1 MTVRQRIDHLAAEPP
16 VGDLG
21 YAADQRLVAGALL
34 GLQLLADEIDALKAG
49 FAGAAE
55 TGVGD
60 DRYDRDIADDIDV
73 ADIVEQLADLTAQ
86 VKKLTKAVKQ
96 GTDTRGTEKP
106 ITGKQKKKKSKKS
119 KKSAK
124 SEKSDDSPGLE

>member
-1 MTVRQRIDHLAAEPP
+1 M
-16 VGDLG
+16 
-21 YAADQRLVAGALL
+21 
-34 GLQLLADEIDALKAG
+34 
-49 FAGAAE
+49 AE